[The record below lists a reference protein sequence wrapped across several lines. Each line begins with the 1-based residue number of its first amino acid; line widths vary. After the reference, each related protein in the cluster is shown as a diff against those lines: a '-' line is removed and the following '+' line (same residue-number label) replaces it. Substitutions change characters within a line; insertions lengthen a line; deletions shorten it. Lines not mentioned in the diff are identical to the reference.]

1 MGTDMERFM
10 KTTYLPPAGP
20 RRGQSVDEYLFG
32 KDIGHKGAM
41 ERYRAIQEGQRRKTG
56 KRSAR

>member
-20 RRGQSVDEYLFG
+20 RRGQSVDEYLYG
-32 KDIGHKGAM
+32 KDMGHKRAVA
-41 ERYRAIQEGQRRKTG
+41 RYRAIQKGQGGETG
-56 KRSAR
+56 NR